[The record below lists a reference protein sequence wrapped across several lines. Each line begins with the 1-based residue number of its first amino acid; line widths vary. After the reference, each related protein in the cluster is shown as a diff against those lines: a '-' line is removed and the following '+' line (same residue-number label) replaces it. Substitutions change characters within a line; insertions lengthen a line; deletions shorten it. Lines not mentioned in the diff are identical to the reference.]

1 MEWKELC
8 TAQQRELLKLHLKL
22 VLEANEH
29 INLTRIDDEDSAE
42 VLHIEDSLVGLEEVN
57 ASPEGELCDL
67 GSGAGYPGIP
77 LAVLSGRQTTLMD
90 AKLKKVEVLKSI
102 IYQLGLSSQITCVAG
117 QSEEIARDR
126 KYAFAVVTARAVAKL
141 SVLMELANPLL
152 QERGHL
158 ICYKSHVTDE
168 ELDHAKSLTRTLG
181 MKLISDRQATLSDG
195 ETFRRIIV
203 FEKCGYPMIKL
214 PRHVGFARK
223 KPL

>member
-1 MEWKELC
+1 MGWKELC
-8 TAQQRELLKLHLKL
+8 TPEQQELLELHLKL

-29 INLTRIDDEDSAE
+29 INLTRIDDVLSAE
-42 VLHIEDSLVGLEEVN
+42 VLHIEDSLVGLDEVKK
-57 ASPEGELCDL
+57 APAGDLCDL

-77 LAVLSGRQTTLMD
+77 LAVVSGRRTTLMD

-102 IYQLGLSSQITCVAG
+102 VGQLGLSEQITCIAG
-117 QSEEIARDR
+117 QSEEIAREKKR
-126 KYAFAVVTARAVAKL
+126 GYAVVTARAVAKL

-158 ICYKSHVTDE
+158 VCYKSHVPEE
-168 ELDHAKSLTRTLG
+168 ELEHAKALTRTLG